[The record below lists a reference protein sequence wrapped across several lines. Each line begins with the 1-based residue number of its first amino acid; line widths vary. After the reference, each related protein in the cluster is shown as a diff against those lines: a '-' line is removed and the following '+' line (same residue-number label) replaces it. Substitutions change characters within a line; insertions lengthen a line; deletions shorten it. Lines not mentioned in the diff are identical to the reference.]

1 MTQVPVEPGPSRR
14 RLRWRLP
21 VILSGLV
28 VLAVLL
34 AYLQLHNDPTAQIRA
49 DAVTAVRTLKTADL
63 ESLEGQLADYRGNL
77 DFAYFFTSAVTPRDL
92 GDALGAATGSS
103 GAADQTDPDAAYE
116 TELADL
122 AGTLSLATHGSG
134 DRALPE
140 LWTADFIK
148 ATTTPSAL
156 YREDHDASTDAGIAR
171 ADQDEAN
178 GQSLLLLLS
187 RGYWSTDF
195 LKAATAA
202 YWDFDHSQ
210 GGSAWPLPQRAGAKY
225 AAAPGGKYLTDGI
238 LALTAA
244 LTANPVAS
252 AWAFTAF
259 QPGTEAIEGSGQQV
273 GKFTHYLF
281 FEHRFSSGSSTNDGI
296 GMTAA
301 LTALSAAIDVLS
313 DPVDAQT
320 PDFTQ
325 SQATDTGPLHDAI
338 VLRNVAANIS
348 NDSRCSWNPSDYW
361 NCVVIAA
368 QSVWHFAEAVVK
380 WVTQAWGQCLNSG
393 HCVLDILSL
402 TTFAPPPFSAVGF
415 AAAAVNATWYAIDGD
430 YLDAGLS
437 LALAVPGLAFVKIAK
452 SAKAGVDAERVAAN
466 AERVA
471 QAAKEVRTG
480 AETADASVD
489 VLTVKSLAARPAIK
503 PAVRNEVFANAPKD
517 AAGHPIDPNTGKAI
531 VGNYD
536 VGHKPGYEYRCTVRK
551 AIAQA
556 WTMAEIVAYEN
567 DPSHYQI
574 EDPSSNRS
582 HQHEAPVCA
591 S

>member
-49 DAVTAVRTLKTADL
+49 DAVKAVRALKAADL
-63 ESLEGQLADYRGNL
+63 ESLEGQLAGYRGNL

-103 GAADQTDPDAAYE
+103 GATDETDSSAAYE

-140 LWTADFIK
+140 LWTADFVK
-148 ATTTPSAL
+148 ATTIPRAL
-156 YREDHDASTDAGIAR
+156 YREDHDGSTDSGGAR

-178 GQSLLLLLS
+178 AQSLLLLLS

-210 GGSAWPLPQRAGAKY
+210 GGYGWPLPQRAGAKY
-225 AAAPGGKYLTDGI
+225 AAAPGGRYLTDGV

-259 QPGTEAIEGSGQQV
+259 QPGTEVIDGSGQQV

-281 FEHRFSSGSSTNDGI
+281 FEHRFSSGSSTDDVI

-301 LTALSAAIDVLS
+301 LTALSAAIDVVD

-320 PDFTQ
+320 ADFTQ
-325 SQATDTGPLHDAI
+325 TQATDTGPLHDAI
-338 VLRNVAANIS
+338 VLRNIAANIS

-402 TTFAPPPFSAVGF
+402 TTFAPPPFAAVGF
-415 AAAAVNATWYAIDGD
+415 AAAALNATWYAIDGD
-430 YLDAGLS
+430 YLNAGLS
-437 LALAVPGLAFVKIAK
+437 LAVAVPGLAFVKIAK
-452 SAKAGVDAERVAAN
+452 AAKVGADAERVAAE
-466 AERVA
+466 AEHVA
-471 QAAKEVRTG
+471 QAAKKVRAG
-480 AETADASVD
+480 AETADASAD
-489 VLTVKSLAARPAIK
+489 VVTAESLATRPAIR
-503 PAVRNEVFANAPKD
+503 AEVRKEVFEKAPKD

-536 VGHKPGYEYRCTVRK
+536 LGHKPGYEYRCTKTK
-551 AIAQA
+551 ALAQG
-556 WTMAEIVAYEN
+556 WTMAEVVAYEN
-567 DPSHYQI
+567 DPSHLQI
-574 EDPSSNRS
+574 EDPSSNQS
-582 HQHEAPVCA
+582 HEYEARVCA